1 MNKKKSESL
10 NVIAVMLFAVA
21 LCVGQCQANAQDKET
36 VDANGSKLP
45 ASTSAPAPAGLLP
58 VPDYS
63 ADFWTRSF
71 LTGDWGGVRSDLA
84 NKGIQIGVEW
94 NQFVQGI
101 ADGGRDQ
108 TTGYGA
114 NVDYTINLDLMRM
127 GILPGALIRFRAE
140 SRYGESVNGAAGP
153 ILPVN
158 THALFPL
165 TSKLD
170 LDVGIT
176 ITDLNYVQFLSP
188 HFAVFFGKLDTLDGD
203 PNEFASGRG
212 TSQFMNANFIFNPAL
227 ALRLPYST
235 LGAGVIWMPIPPG
248 AKGGI
253 SVSSS
258 VLNTNDS
265 STKTGFDDFGKGNSW
280 SSEAD
285 FTYQLGDLPG
295 GMNVGGLY
303 SFNQD
308 FLHLNS
314 RFVFQPGQGLV
325 VPKQDSTWA
334 VYWSG
339 WQYLFVKDPGGKP
352 PAPLAGQPKHRG
364 VGLFARFGVAD
375 KQTNP
380 VQWAVSGGI
389 GGRGLIPTRDNDSF
403 GVGYYY
409 NKIQTLRV
417 SNILGIRDSTQGFE
431 FFYNFAVTPAARVT
445 LDVQVVESASA
456 RVDTATII
464 GARGTLDF

>member
-1 MNKKKSESL
+1 VNKTKPESL
-10 NVIAVMLFAVA
+10 NVLAVVLSAAAVC
-21 LCVGQCQANAQDKET
+21 LSQHLANAQDKET
-36 VDANGSKLP
+36 VDANANKLP
-45 ASTSAPAPAGLLP
+45 ASASTPTPTGLLP

-71 LTGDWGGVRSDLA
+71 LTGDWGGVRTDLA

-108 TTGYGA
+108 TTEYGA

-127 GILPGALIRFRAE
+127 RILPGALIRFRAE

-158 THALFPL
+158 TQALFPV

-176 ITDLNYVQFLSP
+176 ITDLNYVQFFSP

-235 LGAGVIWMPIPPG
+235 LGAGVIWLPIPPG

-253 SVSSS
+253 GVSST
-258 VLNTNDS
+258 VMNTNDS
-265 STKTGFDDFGKGNSW
+265 STKTGFDDFGKGSSW
-280 SSEAD
+280 STEAD
-285 FTYQLGDLPG
+285 FTYQLRDLPG

-314 RFVFQPGQGLV
+314 RLVFQPGQGLV
-325 VPKQDSTWA
+325 VPKQNSTWA

-339 WQYLFVKDPGGKP
+339 WQYLFVDDPGGKP
-352 PAPLAGQPKHRG
+352 PAPLQGQPKDRG
-364 VGLFARFGVAD
+364 IGLFARFGVAD
-375 KQTNP
+375 KETNP
-380 VQWAVSGGI
+380 VEWAASGGI

-403 GVGYYY
+403 GIGYYY
-409 NKIQTLRV
+409 NSIQTLRI
-417 SNILGIRDSTQGFE
+417 SNILGIRDSSQGFE

-445 LDVQVVESASA
+445 FDVQVVESPST
-456 RVDTATII
+456 RLDTATIL
-464 GARGTLDF
+464 GARATLDF